1 MNIVVTGATGF
12 IGRYAISYL
21 QGKGHSITALVRN
34 IERAKDLLGGDVE
47 IADYDASD
55 DYLVRIFELA
65 DVVLH
70 LAGSPVATRWTKRK
84 KEELKKSRVGICRR
98 LVDIMD
104 KCQNRPSVFISA
116 SAIGY

>member
-47 IADYDASD
+47 IADDNLLNYK
-55 DYLVRIFELA
+55 I
-65 DVVLH
+65 DVFFQKNHSCSL
-70 LAGSPVATRWTKRK
+70 RKRTC
-84 KEELKKSRVGICRR
+84 CRANDLNIR
-98 LVDIMD
+98 H
-104 KCQNRPSVFISA
+104 
-116 SAIGY
+116 